1 MSVAEVTPTELRGI
15 VVRQSGLRHASAD
28 EASRA
33 PLAVVEYH
41 RGARQGLAT
50 RAMNKA
56 AKWMKRHNKADRDL
70 PFLHLDATTN
80 AAQLDQM
87 GIRVLPQDTTIA
99 IYWSDGTTHLRQGSL
114 ASSRELVRR
123 LQPKHRPSS

>member
-1 MSVAEVTPTELRGI
+1 MSVTEVTPTELRGI
-15 VVRQSGLRHASAD
+15 VVRRSGHHS
-28 EASRA
+28 ESRVSHRT

-41 RGARQGLAT
+41 EGNREGLAA

-56 AKWMKRHNKADRDL
+56 ANWMQRHKTGDREL
-70 PFLHLDATTN
+70 PFLHLDAATH
-80 AAQLDQM
+80 AAELDQL

-114 ASSRELVRR
+114 VSSRELVRR
-123 LQPKHRPSS
+123 LQAKDRSTQ